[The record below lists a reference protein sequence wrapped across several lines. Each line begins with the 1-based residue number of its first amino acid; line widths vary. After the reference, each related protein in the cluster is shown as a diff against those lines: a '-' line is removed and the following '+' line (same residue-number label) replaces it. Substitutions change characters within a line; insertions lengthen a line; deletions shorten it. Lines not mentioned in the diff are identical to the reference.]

1 MTTYNPAE
9 VERLITWA
17 HHVVASAH
25 PPADDAVATA
35 VYANLRAMADQLEA
49 ARAEVERLSGVE
61 SDLERITGYHRAKQE
76 ECAEIEEALKKSQA
90 LRWDMTASRD
100 TARTEAD
107 QLRAQN
113 RSLCEALAAAQV
125 KMHAADQRCRTMG
138 EITDEAL
145 GLLFGLLTST
155 GPDRM
160 SINDRRVLIQVAER
174 LQRVQREASK

>member
-1 MTTYNPAE
+1 MTAAYNPAE
-9 VERLITWA
+9 VERLIAEAREDDHQMTPVPWTGGA
-17 HHVVASAH
+17 DAVFL
-25 PPADDAVATA
+25 ADDTALLETQVRERRLEDSRGVARTRNNLAV
-35 VYANLRAMADQLEA
+35 MADQLEA
-49 ARAEVERLSGVE
+49 A
-61 SDLERITGYHRAKQE
+61 D
-76 ECAEIEEALKKSQA
+76 AEIVS
-90 LRWDMTASRD
+90 LRDERD
-100 TARTEAD
+100 VACTVVD
-107 QLRAQN
+107 QLRSQN